1 MLEREYEGYGFNE
14 PERFETIA
22 MQTRIEF
29 EPDKNIKVSPDKDGL
44 MLGQED
50 AVPSDLLVPKVEK
63 HKVEFKG
70 DEPRITVAPTD
81 PGL

>member
-14 PERFETIA
+14 PERFETMA
-22 MQTRIEF
+22 MQTRVEY
-29 EPDKNIKVSPDKDGL
+29 EPDKNIKVGPDKDGL

-70 DEPRITVAPTD
+70 DEPRLTVAPTD

>member
-14 PERFETIA
+14 PERFETMA
-22 MQTRIEF
+22 MQTRVEY
-29 EPDKNIKVSPDKDGL
+29 EPDKNIKVGPDKDGL

-70 DEPRITVAPTD
+70 DEPRITVTPTD

>member
-14 PERFETIA
+14 PERFETMA
-22 MQTRIEF
+22 MQTRVEY
-29 EPDKNIKVSPDKDGL
+29 EPDKNIKVGPDKDGL

-70 DEPRITVAPTD
+70 DEPPITVALTD

>member
-14 PERFETIA
+14 PERFETMA
-22 MQTRIEF
+22 MQTRVEY
-29 EPDKNIKVSPDKDGL
+29 EPDKNIKVGPDKDGL

-70 DEPRITVAPTD
+70 ENDAITLEPTD
-81 PGL
+81 PL

>member
-1 MLEREYEGYGFNE
+1 MLEQYFGAYSFNE
-14 PERFETIA
+14 PERFETMA
-22 MQTRIEF
+22 MQTRVEY
-29 EPDKNIKVSPDKDGL
+29 EPDKNIKVGPDKDGL

>member
-1 MLEREYEGYGFNE
+1 MLEQYFGAYSFNE
-14 PERFETIA
+14 PERFETMA
-22 MQTRIEF
+22 MQTRVEF
-29 EPDKNIKVSPDKDGL
+29 EPDKNIKVGPDKDGL